1 MRTPA
6 RLAGTTLGGLTI
18 ATVTTGSARAMFP
31 AAPDGLDRAD
41 PLAGFR
47 DRFVIPD
54 PGLVYLDG
62 NSLGRLPLATRDRL
76 RHVVEHEWGERLI
89 RSWSEGWFELPAQV
103 GDLIGRAAL
112 GAAPGQTVV
121 ADSTTVCLYKL
132 VSAAL
137 DARPGRDEIVTDR
150 DNFPTDRYV
159 VEGLAHSRGLRIRWI
174 EPDPVEGPSVADVAG
189 VVGERTALVTLSH
202 VSYRSAAIADMSAI
216 NERLHAAGAL
226 SLWDLCH
233 SAGAIP
239 VELDASGTD
248 LAVGCTYKFLCGGP
262 GAPAF
267 MYVREEHQ
275 AALSQPIWG
284 WIGRRDPFE
293 MEQGYVPADGVTALL
308 SGTPGVLGLVAVEEG
323 VKLVAEAGID
333 AICAKGSAL
342 TGLAIEL
349 YDTWLAERGVGLV
362 TPRDPDGR
370 GAHVSISHP
379 RAREISRAL
388 IDAGVIPDFRP
399 PDVIRLGL
407 SPLTTSFADVWDGL
421 AAVASAL

>member
-1 MRTPA
+1 MRPIA
-6 RLAGTTLGGLTI
+6 HSREDALA
-18 ATVTTGSARAMFP
+18 
-31 AAPDGLDRAD
+31 LDRSD

-47 DRFVIPD
+47 ERFLPAEQ
-54 PGLVYLDG
+54 GLIYLDG
-62 NSLGRLPLATRDRL
+62 NSLGRPPRAARDRL
-76 RHVVEHEWGERLI
+76 MQVVEREWAERLI
-89 RSWSEGWFELPAQV
+89 RSWDEGWFELPVRV
-103 GDLIGRAAL
+103 GDLIASSCL
-112 GAAPGQTVV
+112 GAAPGQTIV

-132 VSAAL
+132 ITAAL

-150 DNFPTDRYV
+150 HNFPTDRYV
-159 VEGLAHSRGLRIRWI
+159 VEGIAGSRGLTVRWLDE
-174 EPDPVEGPSVADVAG
+174 EPQASAVAEL
-189 VVGERTALVTLSH
+189 VGERTALVTLSH
-202 VSYRSAAIADMSAI
+202 VSYRSAAIADMAAI
-216 NERLHAAGAL
+216 NERVHAVGAL

-267 MYVREEHQ
+267 MYVRAEHQ
-275 AALSQPIWG
+275 ASLSQPIWG

-293 MEQGYVPADGVTALL
+293 MEQGYVPAGGVTALL

-342 TGLAIEL
+342 TALAIDL
-349 YDTWLAERGVGLV
+349 YDAWLAERGFDLA
-362 TPRDPDGR
+362 TRRDPDLR

-407 SPLTTSFADVWDGL
+407 SPLTTSYADVWDGL

>member
-1 MRTPA
+1 MTVERQVATSRDDA
-6 RLAGTTLGGLTI
+6 LA
-18 ATVTTGSARAMFP
+18 
-31 AAPDGLDRAD
+31 LDRAD

-47 DRFVIPD
+47 ERFLPAEQ
-54 PGLVYLDG
+54 GLVYLDG
-62 NSLGRLPLATRDRL
+62 NSLGRPTRAARDRL
-76 RHVVEHEWGERLI
+76 MQVLEHEWAERLI
-89 RSWSEGWFELPAQV
+89 RSWDEGWFELPRQI
-103 GDLIGRAAL
+103 GDLIGTSCL
-112 GAAPGQTVV
+112 GAAPGQTIV

-132 VSAAL
+132 ISAAL

-150 DNFPTDRYV
+150 RNFPTDRYV
-159 VEGLAHSRGLRIRWI
+159 VEGIARSRGLTVRWLDE
-174 EPDPVEGPSVADVAG
+174 EPQPAAIDELI
-189 VVGERTALVTLSH
+189 GERTALVTLSQ
-202 VSYRSAAIADMSAI
+202 VSYLSAAIADMAAI
-216 NERLHAAGAL
+216 NERVHAVGAL
-226 SLWDLCH
+226 TLWDLCH

-239 VELDASGTD
+239 VELDVSGTD

-275 AALSQPIWG
+275 ANLSQPIWG

-293 MEQGYVPADGVTALL
+293 MEQGFVAADGVTGLL

-333 AICAKGSAL
+333 AIREKGRSL
-342 TGLAIEL
+342 TTFAIDL
-349 YDTWLAERGVGLV
+349 HDAWLAERGFTLV
-362 TPRDPDGR
+362 TPRDPDRR

-407 SPLTTSFADVWDGL
+407 SPLSTSFVDVWDGL
-421 AAVASAL
+421 DALRGAL

>member
-1 MRTPA
+1 MTVERQVATSRDHA
-6 RLAGTTLGGLTI
+6 LA
-18 ATVTTGSARAMFP
+18 
-31 AAPDGLDRAD
+31 LDRAD

-47 DRFVIPD
+47 ERFLPAE

-62 NSLGRLPLATRDRL
+62 NSLGRPTRAARDRL
-76 RHVVEHEWGERLI
+76 AHVVEHEWAERLI
-89 RSWSEGWFELPAQV
+89 RSWDEGWFELPRQI
-103 GDLIGRAAL
+103 GDLIGTSSV
-112 GAAPGQTVV
+112 GAAPGQTIV

-132 VSAAL
+132 ISAAL

-150 DNFPTDRYV
+150 HNFPTDRYV
-159 VEGLAHSRGLRIRWI
+159 VEGIARSRGLTVRWLDE
-174 EPDPVEGPSVADVAG
+174 EPQPAAIDELI
-189 VVGERTALVTLSH
+189 GERTALVTLSH
-202 VSYRSAAIADMSAI
+202 VSYLSAAIADMAAI
-216 NERLHAAGAL
+216 NEEVHSAGAL
-226 SLWDLCH
+226 TLWDLCH

-293 MEQGYVPADGVTALL
+293 MEQGFVAADGVTGLL

-323 VKLVAEAGID
+323 VKLVAGAGID
-333 AICAKGSAL
+333 AIREKGRSL
-342 TGLAIEL
+342 TTFAIDL
-349 YDTWLAERGVGLV
+349 HDAWLAERGCTLG
-362 TPRDPDGR
+362 TPRDPDRR

-379 RAREISRAL
+379 RARETSRAL

-407 SPLTTSFADVWDGL
+407 SPLSTSFADVWDGL
-421 AAVASAL
+421 KALRGAL

>member
-1 MRTPA
+1 MRPITHSRDHA
-6 RLAGTTLGGLTI
+6 LA
-18 ATVTTGSARAMFP
+18 
-31 AAPDGLDRAD
+31 LDRSD

-47 DRFVIPD
+47 ERFLPAEQ
-54 PGLVYLDG
+54 GLIYLDG
-62 NSLGRLPLATRDRL
+62 NSLGRPPRAARDRL
-76 RHVVEHEWGERLI
+76 LQVVEHEWAERLI
-89 RSWSEGWFELPAQV
+89 RSWDEGWFELPVRV
-103 GDLIGRAAL
+103 GDLIASSCL
-112 GAAPGQTVV
+112 GAAPGQTIV

-132 VSAAL
+132 ITAAL
-137 DARPGRDEIVTDR
+137 DARPGRDEIMTDR
-150 DNFPTDRYV
+150 QNFPTDRYV
-159 VEGLAHSRGLRIRWI
+159 VEGIARSRGLTVRWLDE
-174 EPDPVEGPSVADVAG
+174 EPQPAAVADLL
-189 VVGERTALVTLSH
+189 GERTALVTLSH
-202 VSYRSAAIADMSAI
+202 VSYRSAAIADMAAI
-216 NERLHAAGAL
+216 NERVHAVGAL

-267 MYVREEHQ
+267 MYVRADHQ

-293 MEQGYVPADGVTALL
+293 MEQGYLPADGVTALL

-342 TGLAIEL
+342 TALAIDL
-349 YDTWLAERGVGLV
+349 YDARLAERGFDLA
-362 TPRDPDGR
+362 TPRDPDLR

-379 RAREISRAL
+379 QAREISRAL

>member
-1 MRTPA
+1 MRPITHSRDDA
-6 RLAGTTLGGLTI
+6 LA
-18 ATVTTGSARAMFP
+18 
-31 AAPDGLDRAD
+31 LDRSD

-47 DRFVIPD
+47 ERFLPAEQ
-54 PGLVYLDG
+54 GLIYLDG
-62 NSLGRLPLATRDRL
+62 NSLGRPPRAARDRL
-76 RHVVEHEWGERLI
+76 LHVVEREWAERLI
-89 RSWSEGWFELPAQV
+89 RSWDEGWFELPMRV
-103 GDLIGRAAL
+103 GDLIASSCL
-112 GAAPGQTVV
+112 GAAPGQTIV

-132 VSAAL
+132 ITAAL

-150 DNFPTDRYV
+150 HNFPTDRYV
-159 VEGLAHSRGLRIRWI
+159 VEGIAHSRGLTVRWLDE
-174 EPDPVEGPSVADVAG
+174 EPQAAAVAEL
-189 VVGERTALVTLSH
+189 VGERTALVTLSH